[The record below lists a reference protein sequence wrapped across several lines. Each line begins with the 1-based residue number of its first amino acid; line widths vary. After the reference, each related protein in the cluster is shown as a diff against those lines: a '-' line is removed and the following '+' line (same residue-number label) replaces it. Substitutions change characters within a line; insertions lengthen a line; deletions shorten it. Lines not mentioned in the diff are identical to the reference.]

1 MAAPPGASTGP
12 WEGWGCSQGLGIIY
26 GAIRVTG
33 ELLAWDC
40 PRCHTLNLL
49 TSEYPGGSISP
60 GKEGGSGAPTASF
73 QSDNK
78 DIMRAIRQAQTAG
91 SGAAGQVVW
100 GEGLG
105 LEPDVPFPENRHV
118 RSPGCQVPAR

>member
-1 MAAPPGASTGP
+1 M
-12 WEGWGCSQGLGIIY
+12 
-26 GAIRVTG
+26 TG

-49 TSEYPGGSISP
+49 TSHPETFLQERRAAQEPN
-60 GKEGGSGAPTASF
+60 ASF

-78 DIMRAIRQAQTAG
+78 DIRRGDPSGTDGGERGGWAG
-91 SGAAGQVVW
+91 GVGRGA
-100 GEGLG
+100 G

-118 RSPGCQVPAR
+118 RSPRKSGAAALAHQPAVGAALR